1 MAKKKYKKVHV
12 ETQLTPEEKK
22 LVKAIA
28 RQRTYQEEQG
38 KKIEDIADIVRAV
51 GRSEYVV
58 LDDGTSVTV
67 NDMLVAS
74 AYGNAMKNPE
84 TSFKDLLEAQKVAN
98 NDTSDTPQ
106 VNITFVSNGQDLG
119 D

>member
-1 MAKKKYKKVHV
+1 MARKGYVK
-12 ETQLTPEEKK
+12 TDLTEEEKK

-28 RQRTYQEEQG
+28 KERTYQEEQG
-38 KKIEDIADIVRAV
+38 KKIEEIADIVRAI
-51 GRSEYVV
+51 GRSQYVI
-58 LDDGTSVTV
+58 LDDGTNVTV

-74 AYGNAMKNPE
+74 AYGNAIKNPE

-98 NDTSDTPQ
+98 NETSDAPQ
-106 VNITFVSNGQDLG
+106 FNVTFVTNGQDLG

>member
-1 MAKKKYKKVHV
+1 MARGVKKVTV
-12 ETQLTPEEKK
+12 DTELTAEEKK

-28 RQRTYQEEQG
+28 RQREYQEEQG
-38 KKIEDIADIVRAV
+38 KKIEDIADIVRAI
-51 GRSEYVV
+51 GRSEYVL

-74 AYGNAMKNPE
+74 AYGNAIKNPE
-84 TSFKDLLEAQKVAN
+84 TSFRDLLEAQKVAN
-98 NDTSDTPQ
+98 NDTSDAPQ
-106 VNITFVSNGQDLG
+106 FNVTFVTNGQDLG

>member
-1 MAKKKYKKVHV
+1 MARGTKKVHV
-12 ETQLTPEEKK
+12 ETTLSQEEKK

-28 RQRTYQEEQG
+28 KQREYQDEQG
-38 KKIEDIADIVRAV
+38 KKIEDIADIVRAI

-58 LDDGTSVTV
+58 LEDGTSVTV

-74 AYGNAMKNPE
+74 AYGNAIRNPE

-98 NDTSDTPQ
+98 NDTSDGTA

>member
-1 MAKKKYKKVHV
+1 MAKRTVKKAYVS
-12 ETQLTPEEKK
+12 TDLTEDEKK
-22 LVKAIA
+22 IVKAIA
-28 RQRTYQEEQG
+28 RERAYQDEQG

-51 GRSEYVV
+51 GRAEYIE

-74 AYGNAMKNPE
+74 AYGNAIKNPE

-98 NDTSDTPQ
+98 NDTSDAPQ
-106 VNITFVSNGQDLG
+106 FNVTFVTNGQDLG

>member
-1 MAKKKYKKVHV
+1 MARGTKKVHV
-12 ETQLTPEEKK
+12 EVGLSSEEKK

-28 RQRTYQEEQG
+28 KQREYQDEQG
-38 KKIEDIADIVRAV
+38 KKIEDIADIVRAI

-58 LDDGTSVTV
+58 LEDGTSVTV

-74 AYGNAMKNPE
+74 AYGNAIRNPE

-98 NDTSDTPQ
+98 NDTSDAPQ
-106 VNITFVSNGQDLG
+106 FNVTFVTNGQDLG